1 MHIKFGCIGHRCKLV
16 QTAPDTLTLYV
27 EDFGSTTY
35 KPHWSERQVRV
46 AVAMV
51 AMRAAMARAAKAI
64 APSCPECGRGTFD
77 GRDCHECGYFTH

>member
-16 QTAPDTLTLYV
+16 ETPEGLTLYV
-27 EDFGSTTY
+27 EDFGSTAY
-35 KPHWSERQVRV
+35 KAHWSERQVRI

-51 AMRAAMARAAKAI
+51 AMRAAMARAAKAV